1 MGDHRLLLCLCESQ
15 GLSVSTV
22 IVHFQH
28 STMAWAHITS
38 HPEAA
43 ASFLYIGMF
52 CSQGNSGLMT
62 GYV

>member
-1 MGDHRLLLCLCESQ
+1 MEDHRLLLRLCESQ
-15 GLSVSTV
+15 ELSVSTV

-43 ASFLYIGMF
+43 ASFLYWNILFVGD
-52 CSQGNSGLMT
+52 SGLMT